1 MTPEQVLK
9 HFFGYDAF
17 RDNQKPL
24 VTQIL
29 AGRDV
34 LGVMPTGAGKS
45 VCYQVPALMRPGVA
59 LVISPLISLMRDQVR
74 ALEQA
79 GVAAACLTS
88 AQSIAERSA
97 ILRDMLRGR
106 YQLLYVA
113 PERLQSRGFRAVCQ
127 KISLALVAVDEA
139 HCVSQWGQD
148 FRPSYLQIAAFLQE
162 LPQRPPVCAFTA
174 TATERVRADIIRL
187 LGLHDPFLLVS
198 GFDRPN
204 LRFFVAQPEDKLS
217 ALMAELAAR
226 SGQSGIVYCLTRR
239 TVDDVYG
246 VLRSRGIAAAR
257 YHAGLDSQV
266 RSAAQEDFLYDRCRV
281 MVATNAFGMGIDK
294 PNVAFVIHYQ
304 MPRDL
309 ESYYQEAG
317 RAGRDGQPA
326 DCILYYHAADVRLCR
341 FLIENNREMSDDLD
355 EEESGRRL
363 QRDMD
368 RLRRMQ
374 WYCRTTDCL
383 RQTMLHY
390 FGESAPAYCG
400 GCSNCGTSW
409 VWQDVTVDAQK
420 VASCVYRLA
429 QRGRTVG
436 KRFLIEILQGQRT
449 ERVEQ
454 AGLDTLSTFGVMRGQ
469 STYHIRYVLDSL
481 IAQGYLTCRAED
493 RPIVQLSARSGDIL
507 KKRMPFSVKTAK
519 GVRTVPRQD
528 TGMGAVDDRLLVAL
542 GETCDRL
549 ARRAGVP
556 SFSIFP
562 NTVLREMCLRRPRSI
577 DALTCIPGVS
587 AHKAKRY
594 GQAFL
599 DCISAYQRRH
609 SEKEN

>member
-1 MTPEQVLK
+1 M
-9 HFFGYDAF
+9 
-17 RDNQKPL
+17 
-24 VTQIL
+24 
-29 AGRDV
+29 
-34 LGVMPTGAGKS
+34 
-45 VCYQVPALMRPGVA
+45 
-59 LVISPLISLMRDQVR
+59 
-74 ALEQA
+74 
-79 GVAAACLTS
+79 
-88 AQSIAERSA
+88 
-97 ILRDMLRGR
+97 
-106 YQLLYVA
+106 
-113 PERLQSRGFRAVCQ
+113 
-127 KISLALVAVDEA
+127 
-139 HCVSQWGQD
+139 
-148 FRPSYLQIAAFLQE
+148 
-162 LPQRPPVCAFTA
+162 
-174 TATERVRADIIRL
+174 
-187 LGLHDPFLLVS
+187 
-198 GFDRPN
+198 
-204 LRFFVAQPEDKLS
+204 
-217 ALMAELAAR
+217 
-226 SGQSGIVYCLTRR
+226 
-239 TVDDVYG
+239 
-246 VLRSRGIAAAR
+246 
-257 YHAGLDSQV
+257 DSQV

-409 VWQDVTVDAQK
+409 VWQDATVDAQK

-507 KKRMPFSVKTAK
+507 KKRMPFSVKMAK